1 MCVHLVAY
9 SVFICVGTGVPSHSA
24 GDVGMYMDSYVDM
37 WCIPFAMRMCE

>member
-24 GDVGMYMDSYVDM
+24 GDVGMYMHSYVGM
-37 WCIPFAMRMCE
+37 WCISL